1 MKLEEYICKG
11 TQKLRCGYTTGSCA
25 AAASKAAAEML
36 MTGRTVSSV
45 ELMTPKGIKL
55 CLDVNEPQLSA
66 ESASCSIIKD
76 SGDDPDITNG
86 IAVYS
91 AVTLAESGFE
101 ITGGSGVGKVTK
113 PGLDRPVGD
122 YAINT
127 VPRSMIK
134 EAVLDV
140 CSQCGYE
147 GGIKVEIYIP
157 EGESLAEKTYN
168 PRLGIIGGISVI
180 GTSGIVE
187 PMSTRAILETVR
199 VEMNMRKAEGKHSI
213 VLTLGN
219 YGEGYLAK
227 ELSFIQDRNV
237 KCSNFIGDALDTA
250 MEMGFENVLIAGHIG
265 KLVKLGT
272 GIMNT
277 HSAQA
282 DGRIEVL
289 VMCAL
294 LADADIDTL
303 RKLTEC
309 VSTDAALDILNGR
322 GLLRQT
328 MDKLMERTQTY
339 LDSKTKGRINAGAL
353 MFSNVY
359 GFLGQTEKSGDIT
372 PILREEYS

>member
-1 MKLEEYICKG
+1 MDNYIYHDGKM
-11 TQKLRCGYTTGSCA
+11 LRRGYTTGTCA
-25 AAASKAAAEML
+25 AAASAAAARML
-36 MTGRTVSSV
+36 FGMPCDEI
-45 ELMTPKGIKL
+45 ELRLPGGDMLTLRPVDMKKDG
-55 CLDVNEPQLSA
+55 DT
-66 ESASCSIIKD
+66 ASCAVIKD

-91 AVTLAESGFE
+91 AITLAESGFE
-101 ITGGSGVGKVTK
+101 ITGGRGVGKVTK

-140 CSQCGYE
+140 CSQCGYD
-147 GGIKVEIYIP
+147 GGIRVEIYIP

-237 KCSNFIGDALDTA
+237 KCSNFIGDALDMA

-303 RKLTEC
+303 RKLAEC

-359 GFLGQTEKSGDIT
+359 GFLGQTEKAGDIT
-372 PILREEYS
+372 AILREEYS